1 MRNQENMT
9 TIKEKQIFSNWA
21 RLKIC
26 DMSSD
31 KFKIAV
37 LRMFS
42 ELWENT
48 ERQFNKIRKIIYEKM
63 KSLIELEVIK

>member
-9 TIKEKQIFSNWA
+9 TIKEKQFFGNWA
-21 RLKIC
+21 LLKIC
-26 DMSSD
+26 DISSD